1 MGGIPTKALLKNAYV
16 FDLIKNSSKYGID
29 ISDYKVNWEKIIQR
43 SRNISKRLNKGIEFL
58 MNKNNIKF
66 FNSKANILDNNTLS
80 LNGSGELIKTKNIII
95 ATALNKRIY
104 LE

>member
-1 MGGIPTKALLKNAYV
+1 MLFLLLILKS

-66 FNSKANILDNNTLS
+66 FNSILLFLD
-80 LNGSGELIKTKNIII
+80 
-95 ATALNKRIY
+95 
-104 LE
+104 